1 MKKNYL
7 SVLVL
12 IIIAITQLNA
22 QTYATEKMRIEA
34 EREIAEKNKRLG
46 ITETIVNEDKTI
58 EKEKLPPLDID
69 VLQQT
74 MYSLSNIEAKDYTG
88 KHTAEEM
95 KAFNQEMQEELA
107 KTAMY
112 VAFNLSEIVRASK
125 KDLTQYSRKASTI
138 EDNVLSIKNCKTCQ
152 ENTYTIQTQN
162 ANTLVL
168 ALKPQDGGH
177 YYTILF
183 TLKK

>member
-1 MKKNYL
+1 MKKSYL
-7 SVLVL
+7 SILALV
-12 IIIAITQLNA
+12 IITITELNA

-46 ITETIVNEDKTI
+46 ITKVIANENKAR
-58 EKEKLPPLDID
+58 EKEKLPLLDID

-74 MYSLSNIEAKDYTG
+74 MYSLSHIEAKDYTDE
-88 KHTAEEM
+88 HTAEEM
-95 KAFNQEMQEELA
+95 KAFNLEMQEELA

-112 VAFNLSEIVRASK
+112 VASNLSEVIRANK
-125 KDLTQYSRKASTI
+125 KDLTQYSRKASTV

-152 ENTYTIQTQN
+152 ENTYTIQKQN